1 MYPEVPLSNSTTPQ
15 AQAPLSSQDSL
26 AAAGGWP
33 FLITAFIGRLP
44 AATLQLGILLYVSGS
59 GLSLGL
65 AGITVAAVG
74 LGSAVGA
81 PLVGRFVD
89 HFGPL
94 PVVVSATVI
103 QLLSLLALLLTVI
116 NHGPTTLILVCA
128 ALVGSANPQV
138 GAIARAHW
146 SGLARRRR
154 QPRLISRALGYETA
168 CDETSFILGPVVAGL
183 LVGLLGP
190 NPALLT
196 LMAWVLVGQGAFIV
210 YLVRHRT
217 EHGAAMVEDTAAGG
231 IGGISIAKAVPPMI
245 VCLCVGTVFGSTQTA
260 LTAVSALRGT
270 EAYTGVIYG
279 FMGAGSAVAS
289 ILVSRLP
296 ERFPLSLRVAI
307 GASIIAVAC
316 AGLLSLPSAPLF
328 AGLFAIMGVGV
339 GTMLVSSF
347 GRGERIAPS
356 HRIASVMTML
366 TTCLVLGVSLGAA
379 LGGVLS
385 VQPGRGFLLTMAAAV
400 VALFAS
406 IALHVTKPGRPATH
420 QE

>member
-1 MYPEVPLSNSTTPQ
+1 MSSSTAPH

-26 AAAGGWP
+26 VAAGGWP
-33 FLITAFIGRLP
+33 FLITAFVGRLP
-44 AATLQLGILLYVSGS
+44 AATVQLGLLLYVSGA
-59 GLSLGL
+59 GLGLGL

-81 PLVGRFVD
+81 PLVGRLVD

-94 PVVVSATVI
+94 PVVIGATTI
-103 QLLSLLALLLTVI
+103 QLLGLGALLAVVV
-116 NHGPTTLILVCA
+116 HDGPT
-128 ALVGSANPQV
+128 ALVLISSALIGSANPQV

-168 CDETSFILGPVVAGL
+168 CDETSFILGPVIAGL

-196 LMAWVLVGQGAFIV
+196 MMVWVIVGQGAFIV
-210 YLVRHRT
+210 YLARHRT
-217 EHGAAMVEDTAAGG
+217 EHGAAKVEETSSGG
-231 IGGISIAKAVPPMI
+231 IGGISLAKVVPPMI

-260 LTAVSALRGT
+260 LTSINAIRGT
-270 EAYTGVIYG
+270 EAYTGIIYG

-296 ERFPLSLRVAI
+296 ERFPLSWRVAI
-307 GASIIAVAC
+307 GASIIALTC
-316 AGLLSLPSAPLF
+316 LGLITLPSAPVIAALF
-328 AGLFAIMGVGV
+328 VIIGVGV

-356 HRIASVMTML
+356 HRIASVMTLL
-366 TTCLVLGVSLGAA
+366 TTCLVLGVSFGAA
-379 LGGVLS
+379 VGGVLS
-385 VQPGRGFLLTMAAAV
+385 VQPERGFMLTMAAAV
-400 VALFAS
+400 VGILAS
-406 IALHVTKPGRPATH
+406 IALHMTKPGRPATH

>member
-1 MYPEVPLSNSTTPQ
+1 MPSSPAPQ
-15 AQAPLSSQDSL
+15 AQTPLSAQDSL
-26 AAAGGWP
+26 VAAGGWP

-44 AATLQLGILLYVSGS
+44 AATLQLGLLLYVSGA

-81 PLVGRFVD
+81 PLVGRLID

-94 PVVVSATVI
+94 PVVVSATLI
-103 QLLSLLALLLTVI
+103 QLLSLTALLLTVV
-116 NHGPTTLILVCA
+116 NDGPTPLILVCA

-168 CDETSFILGPVVAGL
+168 CDETSFILGPVIAGL

-196 LMAWVLVGQGAFIV
+196 IMAWVIVGQGAFIM
-210 YLVRHRT
+210 YLARHRT
-217 EHGAAMVEDTAAGG
+217 EHGAATVEDTAAGG
-231 IGGISIAKAVPPMI
+231 IGKISIAKALPPMM

-260 LTAVSALRGT
+260 LTAVNVLRGT

-307 GASIIAVAC
+307 GASII
-316 AGLLSLPSAPLF
+316 GLTCLGLVTLPSTPVI
-328 AGLFAIMGVGV
+328 AGLFVIIGVGV

-385 VQPGRGFLLTMAAAV
+385 VQPERGFMLTMAAAV
-400 VALFAS
+400 VGILAS
-406 IALHVTKPGRPATH
+406 FALHITKPGRLATH

>member
-1 MYPEVPLSNSTTPQ
+1 MPSSTAPQ
-15 AQAPLSSQDSL
+15 AQAPVSSNDSL
-26 AAAGGWP
+26 VSAGGWP

-44 AATLQLGILLYVSGS
+44 AATVQLGLLLYVTGS
-59 GLSLGL
+59 GLGLGL

-81 PLVGRFVD
+81 PLVGRLVD

-94 PVVVSATVI
+94 PVVI
-103 QLLSLLALLLTVI
+103 
-116 NHGPTTLILVCA
+116 CA
-128 ALVGSANPQV
+128 ALVQLTGLSALLITVLNNGPTALVLACAAIIGSANPQV

-168 CDETSFILGPVVAGL
+168 CDETSFILGPVIAGL
-183 LVGLLGP
+183 LVGLMGP

-196 LMAWVLVGQGAFIV
+196 IMAWVIVGQGLFIA
-210 YLVRHRT
+210 YLARHRGS
-217 EHGAAMVEDTAAGG
+217 HGAATVEKTATGGVGG
-231 IGGISIAKAVPPMI
+231 IEISKVVPPMI

-260 LTAVSALRGT
+260 LTSVNALRGT
-270 EAYTGVIYG
+270 EALTGIIYG

-289 ILVSRLP
+289 IVVSRLP
-296 ERFPLSLRVAI
+296 ERFPLSARVAI
-307 GASIIAVAC
+307 GASIIALTCV
-316 AGLLSLPSAPLF
+316 GLVTLPGTPVI
-328 AGLFAIMGVGV
+328 AGLFVVIGVGV

-347 GRGERIAPS
+347 ARGERIAPS

-366 TTCLVLGVSLGAA
+366 TTCLVLGVSFGAA

-385 VQPGRGFLLTMAAAV
+385 VQPERGFLLTMAAGI
-400 VALFAS
+400 VALLAAV
-406 IALHVTKPGRPATH
+406 ALHVTKPGRPATH
-420 QE
+420 RE